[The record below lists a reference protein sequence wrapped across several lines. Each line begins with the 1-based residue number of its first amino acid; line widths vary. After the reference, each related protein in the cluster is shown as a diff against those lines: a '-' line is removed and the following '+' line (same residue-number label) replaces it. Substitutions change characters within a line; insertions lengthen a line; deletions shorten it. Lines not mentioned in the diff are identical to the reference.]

1 MGTSFGFLVGRRK
14 MRFFGSFVLL
24 VAFAVVVV
32 SVLSVEGA
40 EPGWGL
46 RTDYEFDNCTGAGPG
61 VERYLKNNTC
71 IPTGSSSS
79 NLYRFLGT
87 GVEIVGCVD
96 SNCSTC
102 NPALPV
108 LYNACFQGAIY
119 TAGVAETALNET
131 IQRTAVNYQ
140 YATSTTQCN
149 FENAVVII
157 KLGCYAPGAKGTYQQ
172 HQCTQDNV
180 VEYRDCSPS
189 GCSGCSGP
197 FTGLINTCNV
207 LHSNLAMEQTKC
219 APAASTVS
227 SGVLT
232 STAGGTGS
240 SSSAATVVPSWL
252 SSFVSVLCVA
262 AAVVGLI
269 V

>member
-1 MGTSFGFLVGRRK
+1 MGTSFGFFVGRRK

-197 FTGLINTCNV
+197 FTGRINRLLRRPH
-207 LHSNLAMEQTKC
+207 LHRRWHRILLLCSHRRPLLALLFCLCPLRCSSCRRPHRLTAK
-219 APAASTVS
+219 PARSAKREAS
-227 SGVLT
+227 
-232 STAGGTGS
+232 AKR
-240 SSSAATVVPSWL
+240 
-252 SSFVSVLCVA
+252 
-262 AAVVGLI
+262 
-269 V
+269 

>member
-1 MGTSFGFLVGRRK
+1 MGLR
-14 MRFFGSFVLL
+14 
-24 VAFAVVVV
+24 
-32 SVLSVEGA
+32 VEGA
-40 EPGWGL
+40 DPQWGL
-46 RTDYEFDNCTGAGPG
+46 RTDYEFSNCTGEGPG

-79 NLYRFLGT
+79 NLYRFLDT
-87 GVEIVGCVD
+87 GVEIVGC
-96 SNCSTC
+96 
-102 NPALPV
+102 
-108 LYNACFQGAIY
+108 
-119 TAGVAETALNET
+119 
-131 IQRTAVNYQ
+131 
-140 YATSTTQCN
+140 
-149 FENAVVII
+149 
-157 KLGCYAPGAKGTYQQ
+157 
-172 HQCTQDNV
+172 
-180 VEYRDCSPS
+180 S
-189 GCSGCSGP
+189 GCAGP

-269 V
+269 VCPRSQREARSAKR

>member
-1 MGTSFGFLVGRRK
+1 MGTSFGFFVGRRK

-149 FENAVVII
+149 
-157 KLGCYAPGAKGTYQQ
+157 L
-172 HQCTQDNV
+172 DNV

-207 LHSNLAMEQTKC
+207 PHSNLAMEQTKC

>member
-1 MGTSFGFLVGRRK
+1 MGTSFGFFVGRRK

-119 TAGVAETALNET
+119 AAGVAETALNET

-157 KLGCYAPGAKGTYQQ
+157 KLGCYAPGAKGTYQP
-172 HQCTQDNV
+172 HPP
-180 VEYRDCSPS
+180 SPPAS
-189 GCSGCSGP
+189 SP
-197 FTGLINTCNV
+197 PPQV
-207 LHSNLAMEQTKC
+207 
-219 APAASTVS
+219 APDPPPLQPPS
-227 SGVLT
+227 SPPGSLLL
-232 STAGGTGS
+232 SLSSALQQLSSAS
-240 SSSAATVVPSWL
+240 SSDREASAKREARSEREAL
-252 SSFVSVLCVA
+252 A
-262 AAVVGLI
+262 KR
-269 V
+269 